1 MPLFRRTRA
10 PCLPPREA
18 KRRLAVAYCG
28 GRHAL
33 ARHPCLDARRSRPA
47 ARRRGA
53 GIPRHGRPDGARR
66 PAGRGDR
73 RPGHGRARHGRPGR
87 RCPGG
92 TARPLV
98 GAPVGGAPYG
108 GGAVVVSPGQQLQG
122 GYIITPQN
130 SWGTGVVT
138 PGNPPTY
145 IVPNNAGGTAIVTP
159 GYGGPT
165 LIRPNPVGGTTIIGP
180 NQGTTVIAPTGR
192 GGARHRRAGWNG
204 VRRAD
209 AAGDLHPATGL
220 RAAGGDLQALTLSR
234 LRRAARI
241 ADRARKR

>member
-1 MPLFRRTRA
+1 MRSLATPVSTLA
-10 PCLPPREA
+10 ALALP
-18 KRRLAVAYCG
+18 LAVAAQGYPVM
-28 GRHAL
+28 ADPM
-33 ARHPCLDARRSRPA
+33 A
-47 ARRRGA
+47 
-53 GIPRHGRPDGARR
+53 
-66 PAGRGDR
+66 
-73 RPGHGRARHGRPGR
+73 PGVP
-87 RCPGG
+87 PGG
-92 TARPLV
+92 VIGAPAMGVPAMGAPAVGAPALGAPLV

-145 IVPNNAGGTAIVTP
+145 IIPNNAGGTAIVTP

-192 GGARHRRAGWNG
+192 GGAVIVGPGGTGYAVPTPQGTYIQPPG
-204 VRRAD
+204 YVP
-209 AAGDLHPATGL
+209 PAVIY
-220 RAAGGDLQALTLSR
+220 RP
-234 LRRAARI
+234 
-241 ADRARKR
+241 